1 MPADTRRTPGTLLL
15 LALAL
20 VCEGFDL
27 QVANF
32 AAPGLVRALG
42 ITRDQLAPFFSASLV
57 GMLIGAPLL
66 GRYGDR
72 AGRRRVIVG
81 GTIGYALASLATAAL
96 DSLPALIAMRFL
108 TGVALGGV
116 MPNVF
121 ALAGE
126 ATDDERLR
134 TKVVAI
140 IGIGISLGGV
150 LAGSAAATL
159 AAHGWRILF
168 VIGGVVPLAMAAA
181 LWALLPE
188 STAFLAREREP
199 RAPFSALF
207 AGRYRTV
214 TPAIWLVFVL
224 TLMTLY
230 LISAWTPVLLQES
243 GFSAHE
249 AAWASTGY
257 HFGAMLGCIATA
269 LLIGRRGWGQV
280 GWFAACAG
288 TVLALTSWAVGSVG
302 LVSAGLIA
310 AGFFVVGAQNGLNG
324 GTAAAYPTRMRA
336 TGLGWGLG
344 IGRLG
349 SILGPF
355 VGGYVAQLSAQPARV
370 VLLVQVVPLFVAAG
384 AALWLRGRTE

>member
-1 MPADTRRTPGTLLL
+1 MPRTLLL

-32 AAPGLVRALG
+32 AAPGLMKALG
-42 ITRDQLAPFFSASLV
+42 ITRGELAPFFSASLV

-81 GTIGYALASLATAAL
+81 GTVAYALCSLVTAAATT
-96 DSLPALIAMRFL
+96 LPALVALRFL

-126 ATDDERLR
+126 AADERLR
-134 TKVVAI
+134 TKAVAI
-140 IGIGISLGGV
+140 IGIGISFGGV
-150 LAGSAAATL
+150 LAGSAAAAL
-159 AAHGWRILF
+159 VAQGWRLLF
-168 VIGGVVPLAMAAA
+168 VIGGVVPLLMAAA

-188 STAFLAREREP
+188 SKAFLAREREV
-199 RAPFSALF
+199 RAPLPALF
-207 AGRYRTV
+207 AGSYRTV

-243 GFSAHE
+243 VITQRD

-257 HFGAMLGCIATA
+257 QFGAMLGCIATA

-280 GWFAACAG
+280 AGFAACAAG
-288 TVLALTSWAVGSVG
+288 ALALTSWTVGSVG
-302 LVSAGLIA
+302 LVTVGLIA
-310 AGFFVVGAQNGLNG
+310 AGFFIVGAQNGLNG
-324 GTAAAYPTRMRA
+324 GTAAAYPTELRA

-349 SILGPF
+349 SIAGPF
-355 VGGYVAQLSAQPARV
+355 VGGYAAQLGSQPARS
-370 VLLVQVVPLFVAAG
+370 VLLVQVLPLLIAAG
-384 AALWLRGRTE
+384 AAWWLRARAE